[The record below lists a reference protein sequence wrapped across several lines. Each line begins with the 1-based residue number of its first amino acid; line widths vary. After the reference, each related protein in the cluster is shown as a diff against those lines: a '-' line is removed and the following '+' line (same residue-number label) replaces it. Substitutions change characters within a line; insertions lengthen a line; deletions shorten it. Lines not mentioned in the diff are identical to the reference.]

1 MSSATSAGPERG
13 PTAELLRLTWPA
25 ALSFLLGSA
34 YRINDQFWIQGL
46 GESAQSATAA
56 VLFVAI
62 MNFSAAILAAGGAL
76 SLVARAV
83 GARDLARAH
92 RVARHAI
99 GFAIVLGLGF
109 SALGP
114 LITPGII
121 SLLGVSGATAE
132 LARDYLGT
140 LFLTSVPLF
149 LAPTLDNVFIGRG
162 QTRVPMFLQLS
173 AIGLNYLLNPLMIY
187 GAEADTV
194 MAGVPGAAFA
204 AGVAERFGIEGLGIT
219 GAAWATGLSRTI
231 TGLVGLAL
239 MRAMYGTSLRPR
251 TRMDGALL
259 GSLARIAYPVS
270 LSIALYAGVYW
281 VMLGLVF
288 SELSDA
294 VRAGFGIG
302 FQVFDGLAYPLFL
315 GLGVATSTLVG
326 RELGA
331 DRVERADR
339 VVRSARRVAWSL
351 GASMAALFWIF
362 AVPVAHQFTDE
373 PAVFE
378 HIVLYAN
385 VLAFSQLF
393 VAIETLEEKIL
404 LGAGTTR
411 SIPLISG
418 VGNGL
423 RIPLAYALG
432 LTWGFGPLGVWWA
445 INATTMLKAFL
456 FWRQVQRGDWRRAV
470 GVEAP

>member
-1 MSSATSAGPERG
+1 
-13 PTAELLRLTWPA
+13 
-25 ALSFLLGSA
+25 
-34 YRINDQFWIQGL
+34 
-46 GESAQSATAA
+46 
-56 VLFVAI
+56 
-62 MNFSAAILAAGGAL
+62 
-76 SLVARAV
+76 
-83 GARDLARAH
+83 
-92 RVARHAI
+92 
-99 GFAIVLGLGF
+99 
-109 SALGP
+109 
-114 LITPGII
+114 
-121 SLLGVSGATAE
+121 
-132 LARDYLGT
+132 
-140 LFLTSVPLF
+140 
-149 LAPTLDNVFIGRG
+149 
-162 QTRVPMFLQLS
+162 MFLQLS

-187 GAEADTV
+187 GAEADAV

-204 AGVAERFGIEGLGIT
+204 AGIAERFGVEGLGIT

-251 TRMDGALL
+251 TRMDSALL

-339 VVRSARRVAWSL
+339 VVRSARRVAWTL
-351 GASMAALFWIF
+351 GATMAALFWIF

-373 PAVFE
+373 PEVFE

-385 VLAFSQLF
+385 VLACSQLF

-411 SIPLISG
+411 SIPVISG

-423 RIPLAYALG
+423 RIPLAYVLG
-432 LTWGFGPLGVWWA
+432 LSLGFGPLGVWWA

>member
-1 MSSATSAGPERG
+1 VSAGGRVGSESG

-76 SLVARAV
+76 SLVARSI
-83 GARDLARAH
+83 GAQDIHRAH
-92 RVARHAI
+92 RVARHAV
-99 GFAIVLGLGF
+99 GFAI
-109 SALGP
+109 ALGALFSVVGP
-114 LITPGII
+114 WLTPGII
-121 SLLGVSGATAE
+121 SLLGVSGETATLAE
-132 LARDYLGT
+132 DYLGT
-140 LFLTSVPLF
+140 LFLTSIPLF

-187 GAEADTV
+187 GSQADV
-194 MAGVPGAAFA
+194 AMAGVPGAAFA
-204 AGVAERFGIEGLGIT
+204 AGVAERFGIEGLGIS

-231 TGLVGLAL
+231 TGCVGLFL
-239 MRAMYGTSLRPR
+239 MRAMYGTSLRPAP
-251 TRMDGALL
+251 RMDGRLL
-259 GSLARIAYPVS
+259 RSLVRISYPVS

-315 GLGVATSTLVG
+315 GLGVAASTLVG

-331 DRVERADR
+331 DRVDRADL
-339 VVRSARRVAWSL
+339 VVRSARRVAWAL
-351 GASMAALFWIF
+351 GATLALLFWVL
-362 AVPVAHQFTDE
+362 AEPVGRQFTDE
-373 PAVFE
+373 PAVLQ
-378 HIVLYAN
+378 HVVLYVN
-385 VLAFSQLF
+385 VLACSQLF
-393 VAIETLEEKIL
+393 VAIEALEEKIL

-411 SIPLISG
+411 SIPIISAI
-418 VGNGL
+418 GNGL
-423 RIPLAYALG
+423 RIPATYVLG
-432 LTWGFGPLGVWWA
+432 LTLGLGPLGVWWA
-445 INATTMLKAFL
+445 INASTLLKAYL
-456 FWRQVQRGDWRRAV
+456 FWRQVQRGDWRRAT

>member
-1 MSSATSAGPERG
+1 M
-13 PTAELLRLTWPA
+13 TWPA

-62 MNFSAAILAAGGAL
+62 MNFAAAILAAGGAL

-83 GARDLARAH
+83 GAQDLHRAH
-92 RVARHAI
+92 RVARHSL

-109 SALGP
+109 SVLGP
-114 LITPGII
+114 VATPGII

-132 LARDYLGT
+132 LARDYLST
-140 LFLTSVPLF
+140 LFLTSIPLF

-162 QTRVPMFLQLS
+162 QTRVPMLLQLS
-173 AIGLNYLLNPLMIY
+173 AIGLNYLLNPLLIY
-187 GAEADTV
+187 GATAGTV

-204 AGVAERFGIEGLGIT
+204 AEIAERLGIEGLGIA
-219 GAAWATGLSRTI
+219 GAAWATGLSRTT

-239 MRAMYGTSLRPR
+239 MRAMYGTSLRPQA
-251 TRMDGALL
+251 RMNGALL
-259 GSLARIAYPVS
+259 RSLVRIAYPVA

-331 DRVERADR
+331 HRVERADR
-339 VVRSARRVAWSL
+339 VVRSARRVAWTL
-351 GASMAALFWIF
+351 GATMAALFWIF

-373 PAVFE
+373 PAVFK
-378 HIVLYAN
+378 HVVLYAN

-393 VAIETLEEKIL
+393 VAIEALEEKIL

-411 SIPLISG
+411 SIPYISG
-418 VGNGL
+418 IGNGL
-423 RIPLAYALG
+423 RIPLAYVLG
-432 LTWGFGPLGVWWA
+432 LSLGLGPLGVWWA
-445 INATTMLKAFL
+445 INATTLLKAFL
-456 FWRQVQRGDWRRAV
+456 FWREVQRGDWRRAV